1 MSAEPADVQL
11 RPREDSRNFRARVQF
26 RKSHSGPPKME
37 GYLKK
42 RSAKIS
48 LKWFWRKY
56 WFVLDGKSL
65 LYFKSQSDYNSLGT
79 CKGLIDFGLVQAV
92 RPTHHSKK
100 TFAMEIITRSDI
112 IHLCADDQETREVWV
127 HALQGAIGIGEVSW
141 PYGVQLDIS
150 PQLAALK
157 NNERNCNMS
166 SKLSTGWS
174 PGLGDRRR
182 KTASLLTYE
191 HITLESG
198 NVDTERRPSS
208 EGAIYHQISS
218 DDDAAKPTTPT
229 KKASGG
235 VLRRARSFSIGFMA
249 KKTRLPSFFRGR
261 SNTKTSV
268 SQGQSQARATMKQLT
283 PRQQGS
289 ENLSN
294 DAATPEDLSYREKT
308 APNPEEE
315 HRITVALNVNPAY
328 QEIPKCT
335 SLTVTRP
342 EDTGQYAEVNDT
354 YLAMSDTS
362 NTKGEDASSH
372 QDLHL
377 QPRNSKESVDDFS
390 LHIYTEVQRSSPSP
404 VPSPRTVFLNRPRPV
419 PEIPDAEDENESYYS
434 SISEEDLRR
443 HWSRRRGTETSETET
458 ADDSTYTTADP
469 NDSAEELAEM
479 DYFEDN
485 PHIVV
490 TAERPPRSVESLSN
504 DAMKELREFLEYLGT
519 DDGEGANKE
528 RPSVAKAKELIA
540 RDTANQTS

>member
-11 RPREDSRNFRARVQF
+11 RPRDASFRARVQF

-42 RSAKIS
+42 RSDKIS

-65 LYFKSQSDYNSLGT
+65 LYFKSQSNYNSLGT

-100 TFAMEIITRSDI
+100 TFAMEIVTRSDI
-112 IHLCADDQETREVWV
+112 IHLCADDEETRQVWV
-127 HALQGAIGIGEVSW
+127 HALQGAIGIDEVSW

-157 NNERNCNMS
+157 SNERNCNTS
-166 SKLSTGWS
+166 SKLSSGWS

-191 HITLESG
+191 HIPLETG
-198 NVDTERRPSS
+198 GVDTERRPSS

-218 DDDAAKPTTPT
+218 DDDKPITPT
-229 KKASGG
+229 KKTSCGM
-235 VLRRARSFSIGFMA
+235 LRRARSFSIGFMA
-249 KKTRLPSFFRGR
+249 KKNRFPSLLRGR
-261 SNTKTSV
+261 ANTKACDSRIP
-268 SQGQSQARATMKQLT
+268 SQAKSSKKQTT
-283 PRQQGS
+283 PCRQAS
-289 ENLSN
+289 ENSDN
-294 DAATPEDLSYREKT
+294 DTATTGKPPHRVKT
-308 APNPEEE
+308 APNPEDE

-328 QEIPKCT
+328 QEISKCT
-335 SLTVTRP
+335 SLTVTSP
-342 EDTGQYAEVNDT
+342 EDNGQYAEVNET
-354 YLAMSDTS
+354 HLAMSDAS
-362 NTKGEDASSH
+362 SAKGEVASNHLDPDA
-372 QDLHL
+372 

-390 LHIYTEVQRSSPSP
+390 LHIYQEVQRSSPSP
-404 VPSPRTVFLNRPRPV
+404 VPSPRTVFLTRPRPV

-443 HWSRRRGTETSETET
+443 LWSRRRGTETSETGTET

-479 DYFEDN
+479 DIFEDN

-490 TAERPPRSVESLSN
+490 AAERPHRSLESLSS

-528 RPSVAKAKELIA
+528 RPSVAKARELIA
-540 RDTANQTS
+540 REVGNQTT